1 MITLEIHITARWLL
15 AFRDAATPSIRL
27 IAICFLQS
35 FSLPVGGLG
44 RWRNRQDSVGGKISR
59 CFCPCVLLPEE
70 NHHDQRQDTENRSE
84 PRTRPVNAY
93 CRGFRIERISRR

>member
-35 FSLPVGGLG
+35 FSLPVVGLG
-44 RWRNRQDSVGGKISR
+44 RWRNRQDSVGGKTFQVLVPVRAIAGGKSSR
-59 CFCPCVLLPEE
+59 PTPGY
-70 NHHDQRQDTENRSE
+70 RE
-84 PRTRPVNAY
+84 PIRAANKAS
-93 CRGFRIERISRR
+93 ERILPRFSN